1 MICYTARLLGGKT
14 KNQILIG
21 GHKLLLYHQ
30 KKKINCG
37 INLWGYNHCITVSLI
52 WLWVYNTKHLQ
63 LNMHSLRPELL
74 HDSFTMLSPSGQI
87 THALNLVQE
96 STLLATFNKIKN
108 QRKHPLIV
116 ISQSLFKHLSNFHL
130 MNVGMEIIK
139 KVKKKYHSLGTLH
152 PSLLPDSIF
161 LATYLD
167 PAGFPDS

>member
-1 MICYTARLLGGKT
+1 M
-14 KNQILIG
+14 
-21 GHKLLLYHQ
+21 
-30 KKKINCG
+30 
-37 INLWGYNHCITVSLI
+37 
-52 WLWVYNTKHLQ
+52 
-63 LNMHSLRPELL
+63 
-74 HDSFTMLSPSGQI
+74 
-87 THALNLVQE
+87 HALNLVQE
-96 STLLATFNKIKN
+96 SALLATFNKIKN